1 MPELPEVETSRLGL
15 LPFMKGQ
22 TIGRLVLHRNRLRY
36 DIPSELAQRVAGKK
50 IIDIKR
56 RAKYLLFE
64 FEQGVMLSHFGMS
77 GVWRWIDHLD
87 SPLQKHDHVEL
98 LFAHGVA
105 RYNDP
110 RRFGCLLWIDQ
121 AQLATHP
128 ILINLGVEPLST
140 DFSAQFLYQ
149 YVQQKNTTIKQLLLS
164 GHCVVGVGNIYA
176 CESLFLAGI
185 LPTRLA
191 TSLTLAE
198 CEALVIA
205 IVHVLKKAIAA
216 GGSSIS
222 DFKNVNGQSGYFQNE
237 YHVYQRAGAA
247 CLHCGRQVIKQKQQQ
262 RSSFYCLNCQV

>member
-1 MPELPEVETSRLGL
+1 MPELPEIETTRLGL
-15 LPFMKGQ
+15 LPLIKGQ
-22 TIGRLVLHRNRLRY
+22 TVERLVLHRNRLRY
-36 DIPSELAQRVAGKK
+36 DIPSELAQRIAGKK
-50 IIDIKR
+50 ILDIKR

-64 FEQGVMLSHFGMS
+64 FDQGVMLSHLGMS

-98 LFAHGVA
+98 LFKHSVA

-110 RRFGCLLWIDQ
+110 RRFGCLLWVEQ
-121 AQLATHP
+121 AQLTTHP
-128 ILINLGVEPLST
+128 VLINLGVEPLSN
-140 DFSAQFLYQ
+140 DFSAQILHQ
-149 YVQQKNTTIKQLLLS
+149 YVQQKNGSIKQLLLS

-185 LPTRLA
+185 LPTRPA
-191 TSLTLAE
+191 ASLSLAE
-198 CEALVIA
+198 CDALVIA

-237 YHVYQRAGAA
+237 YHVYQRAGEH
-247 CLHCGRQVIKQKQQQ
+247 CLHCTQLIFKQKQQQ
-262 RSSFYCLNCQV
+262 RSSFFCLNCQV